1 MKIQI
6 LIEDG
11 AALLAFSD
19 RENHN
24 KTLDVYSQ
32 TEGHSTAT
40 RAYLRSLAKPKTE
53 DEILSCWRLLHRY
66 ANLHTT

>member
-11 AALLAFSD
+11 APLLAFSD

-24 KTLDVYSQ
+24 KTLEVYSVK
-32 TEGHSTAT
+32 EGHSTAT
-40 RAYLRSLAKPKTE
+40 RAYLRSLTKPQTE